1 MTNISQAQSDFDGI
15 ELVSGVGTRANRE
28 LCVMSFVALM
38 AGERHTDRPATAC
51 PVIASYVIK
60 INDAIDCDTRQK
72 LKPFAARIMGT
83 NDGRR
88 HERAW
93 VLARECVNDV
103 FARELEAAG
112 APGEVVAALPRMPVS
127 VETSFDFRILSDELH
142 AIGRRYGIDRNRL
155 YDLRY
160 LLRAMERGSDE
171 LVASAA
177 AVLIVD
183 CARLDKGPI
192 AENAYWNKAI
202 EMFARLCDVGEGS
215 RVPVPVMEERLQAD
229 ANRDRVTE
237 AYAPILL
244 WLFPGL
250 RKPLKPAE

>member
-1 MTNISQAQSDFDGI
+1 MTNISQAQSDLDGI

-38 AGERHTDRPATAC
+38 AGERHTDRPTTAC
-51 PVIASYVIK
+51 PVIASFVIK
-60 INDAIDCDTRQK
+60 INDAIDCNTRQQ

-88 HERAW
+88 RERAW

-103 FARELEAAG
+103 FARELEDAG
-112 APGEVVAALPRMPVS
+112 APGDVVAALPRMPVAADK
-127 VETSFDFRILSDELH
+127 SFDFTKLSSELN
-142 AIGRRYGIDRNRL
+142 AVGRTYGVAKNRL

-171 LVASAA
+171 LAASAA

-183 CARLDKGPI
+183 CARLDNGAV
-192 AENAYWNKAI
+192 AENPYWKKAI
-202 EMFARLCDVGEGS
+202 EMFSRLCDVGDGD
-215 RVPVPVMEERLQAD
+215 RVPVPVMEERLLAD
-229 ANRDRVTE
+229 ANRDRMAG
-237 AYAPILL
+237 AYTPILL
-244 WLFPGL
+244 WLFPAL
-250 RKPLKPAE
+250 RKPLNPAD

>member
-1 MTNISQAQSDFDGI
+1 
-15 ELVSGVGTRANRE
+15 
-28 LCVMSFVALM
+28 MSFVALI

-60 INDAIDCDTRQK
+60 INDAIDCDMRQK

-88 HERAW
+88 RERAW

-103 FARELEAAG
+103 FARELEDAG
-112 APGEVVAALPRMPVS
+112 APGEVIAALPRMPVS
-127 VETSFDFRILSDELH
+127 VNTSFDFKRLSDDLY
-142 AIGRRYGIDRNRL
+142 ALGRQYGIDRNRL

-160 LLRAMERGSDE
+160 MLRAMERGSDE

-192 AENAYWNKAI
+192 TKNTYWNKAI
-202 EMFARLCDVGEGS
+202 EMFARLCDVGEGN

-229 ANRDRVTE
+229 ANRDRMAE
-237 AYAPILL
+237 AYAPMLL